1 MTKNKKA
8 DPTAAEETS
17 ERDND
22 IYTQTC
28 TLVCVCVWFV
38 HTSHRHVLPPGL
50 EP

>member
-8 DPTAAEETS
+8 DSTAAEETS

-28 TLVCVCVWFV
+28 TLVCVCVV
-38 HTSHRHVLPPGL
+38 CSHLT
-50 EP
+50 